1 MPSFL
6 TEYTHLDGSRWAG
19 PTLHAETLEE
29 AQASAMDYPVQPL
42 VVLGELVDVIDVR
55 PNPTREGVQ

>member
-6 TEYTHLDGSRWAG
+6 TEYTHLDGSQWAG
-19 PTLHAETLEE
+19 PTLTAETLEE

-42 VVLGELVDVIDVR
+42 VVIGELVEIIDVG
-55 PNPTREGVQ
+55 PSPKREGVQ